1 MGIYKIIF
9 FNLYFYI
16 MSSEI
21 NKYNYTQVKTDT
33 NLTWS
38 WDDIIALLTSH
49 KFTSHVSDNERS
61 PEEDKKAI
69 LTASNFSD
77 LYKTNKF
84 GYVQDGV
91 LLNKLK
97 SVVTHNKDFD
107 IRLVKNTFYMFGIL
121 NHIHPNYI
129 HKLYDWDSISYND
142 FEGNNINW
150 YLRSL
155 SIEQQQ
161 ELPLHVKDILHYTF
175 QYLFNR
181 WYCPETALKTF
192 TESLENQIWT
202 FVLSWDNVYYIKTD
216 ARNKTA
222 ININTGDFGCFN
234 DYTHSLLLKIVKLIS
249 NNRDISLYND
259 IKSISTINGF
269 KIITLS
275 SDELFWSSSIDPY
288 RENTENVLLTSPD
301 ELKVIAKKAKKIFEW
316 IS

>member
-1 MGIYKIIF
+1 MPI
-9 FNLYFYI
+9 
-16 MSSEI
+16 EI
-21 NKYNYTQVKTDT
+21 NKYNQIQKKTDT

-38 WDDIIALLTSH
+38 WDDIFSLLTGY
-49 KFTSHVSDNERS
+49 KFTNHVSDNERS
-61 PEEDKKAI
+61 PEEDKKTI

-77 LYKTNKF
+77 LYQTKKF
-84 GYVQDGV
+84 GYIQDGV

-121 NHIHPNYI
+121 NHIHPDYI
-129 HKLYDWDSISYND
+129 YKLYDWDSISYND
-142 FEGNNINW
+142 FKDNNINW

-155 SIEQQQ
+155 SIQQQQ

-192 TESLENQIWT
+192 TESLSNQIWT

-216 ARNKTA
+216 VKNKTA
-222 ININTGDFGCFN
+222 ININTGDFWCFN
-234 DYTHSLLLKIVKLIS
+234 DYTHSLLLKTVKLIS
-249 NNRDISLYND
+249 SGKDIPICND
-259 IKSISTINGF
+259 IKNISTINGF
-269 KIITLS
+269 KVITLS

-288 RENTENVLLTSPD
+288 RKNTENVLLTSPE

-316 IS
+316 VS

>member
-1 MGIYKIIF
+1 
-9 FNLYFYI
+9 
-16 MSSEI
+16 MSLEI
-21 NKYNYTQVKTDT
+21 NKYNQKIEKTDT
-33 NLTWS
+33 NLNWL
-38 WDDIIALLTSH
+38 WDPIFSLLTGY
-49 KFTSHVSDNERS
+49 KFANHVFDNERN
-61 PEEDKKAI
+61 PEEDKKTI

-77 LYKTNKF
+77 LYQTKKF
-84 GYVQDGV
+84 CYVQDGR
-91 LLNKLK
+91 LFDKLK
-97 SVVTHNKDFD
+97 SVVVNNKDFD

-121 NHIHPNYI
+121 NNIHPDYI

-142 FEGNNINW
+142 FKDNNINW

-181 WYCPETALKTF
+181 WYCPETVLRTF
-192 TESLENQIWT
+192 NESLENQKWT

-216 ARNKTA
+216 VRNKTA

-249 NNRDISLYND
+249 DNRSMSIYND
-259 IKSISTINGF
+259 INNISTINGF
-269 KIITLS
+269 KVITLS
-275 SDELFWSSSIDPY
+275 SDELFWSSSINPY
-288 RENTENVLLTSPD
+288 RENTENVLLTSPE
-301 ELKVIAKKAKKIFEW
+301 ELKIIAQKAKRIFEW